1 MNTRNYLAM
10 ARSRAN
16 ERFYGAD
23 GFIDDDLNFA
33 GDDSFFGADGDAMSP
48 MAPTSQPYII
58 TITHT
63 GASNFTSGIDIMGA
77 FTYLNGISGNIG
89 NYSWSSGSLQLANGA
104 GGYITISSAL
114 SNVNYQQFLFQTM
127 TNPFS
132 VGMMYIQAG
141 SNGGS
146 TGYLSQIVVPI
157 TLTTQDAN
165 GNQAQKTLTPTVD
178 PYQNQTNVLA
188 LRQPYRAD
196 GFTKLTIPTIY
207 ATTTTTIRIYPS
219 DTINLARGLAGRSVS
234 QEYGNP
240 GIVKAQPLK
249 LV

>member
-23 GFIDDDLNFA
+23 GFIDDDLNFT
-33 GDDSFFGADGDAMSP
+33 GDDSFFADGDSGAMSP
-48 MAPTSQPYII
+48 IAPTSQPYIV
-58 TITHT
+58 TVTYT
-63 GASNFTSGIDIMGA
+63 GLSTSSSIDLFSA
-77 FTYLNGISGNIG
+77 FSYLNSTGGGSGFT
-89 NYSWSSGSLQLANGA
+89 WSAGSLTYGTAPNQ
-104 GGYITISSAL
+104 ITVASAL
-114 SNVNYQQFLFQTM
+114 SNVTYQQLLFQSM

-132 VGMMYIQAG
+132 VGMMYIQC
-141 SNGGS
+141 GG
-146 TGYLSQIVVPI
+146 TNATTQLVVPI

-165 GNQAQKTLTPTVD
+165 GNQAQKILTPTID
-178 PYQNQTNVLA
+178 PYQQQTTVLA
-188 LRQPYRAD
+188 LRQPYRMD
-196 GFTKLTIPTIY
+196 GFTKLTIPYIQAGTSY
-207 ATTTTTIRIYPS
+207 TIRVYPS

>member
-23 GFIDDDLNFA
+23 GFMDDDLNFA
-33 GDDSFFGADGDAMSP
+33 GDDSFFGADGDSGAMSP
-48 MAPTSQPYII
+48 IAPTSQPYII
-58 TITHT
+58 TVTYT
-63 GASNFTSGIDIMGA
+63 GLSTATNIDIFGA
-77 FTYLNGISGNIG
+77 FTYLNGSATGAN
-89 NYSWSSGSLQLANGA
+89 WSAGSLTYGSIPNQ
-104 GGYITISSAL
+104 ITISSAL
-114 SNVNYQQFLFQTM
+114 SNVTYQQLLFQSM

-132 VGMMYIQAG
+132 VGLMYIQC
-141 SNGGS
+141 GG
-146 TGYLSQIVVPI
+146 TGAITQLVTPI

-165 GNQAQKTLTPTVD
+165 GNQAQKVLTPTVD
-178 PYQNQTNVLA
+178 PYQQQNTVLA
-188 LRQPYRAD
+188 LRQPYRLD
-196 GFTKLTIPTIY
+196 GFTKLTIPTLLTGTSY
-207 ATTTTTIRIYPS
+207 TIRVYPS

>member
-33 GDDSFFGADGDAMSP
+33 GEENFFGADGGNGAMSP
-48 MAPTSQPYII
+48 IAPTSQPYII
-58 TITHT
+58 TVTYT
-63 GASNFTSGIDIMGA
+63 GLSTATNIDIFGA
-77 FTYLNGISGNIG
+77 FTYLNGGFTG
-89 NYSWSSGSLQLANGA
+89 ASWSTTPGSLTYGSAPNQ
-104 GGYITISSAL
+104 ITIASAL
-114 SNVNYQQFLFQTM
+114 SNVNYQQLLFQSM
-127 TNPFS
+127 NNPFS
-132 VGMMYIQAG
+132 VGMMYIQC
-141 SNGGS
+141 GGTS
-146 TGYLSQIVVPI
+146 PIQQLVTPI
-157 TLTTQDAN
+157 TVTTQDAN
-165 GNQAQKTLTPTVD
+165 GNQAQKILTPTVD
-178 PYQNQTNVLA
+178 PYQQQNTVLA
-188 LRQPYRAD
+188 LRQPYRLD
-196 GFTKLTIPTIY
+196 GFTKLTIPTLLAGTSY
-207 ATTTTTIRIYPS
+207 TIRVYPS

>member
-48 MAPTSQPYII
+48 VAPTSQPYII
-58 TITHT
+58 TVTYT
-63 GASNFTSGIDIMGA
+63 GNQNYTTGIDIMGA
-77 FTYLNGISGNIG
+77 FTYLNGAGGS
-89 NYSWSSGSLQLANGA
+89 YSWSSGSLNVSTLYGTLSIA
-104 GGYITISSAL
+104 SAL
-114 SNVNYQQFLFQTM
+114 SNVNYQQLLFQSM

-146 TGYLSQIVVPI
+146 SAGFTSQIVTPM

-178 PYQNQTNVLA
+178 PYQQQTNVLA
-188 LRQPYRAD
+188 LRQPYRMD
-196 GFTKLTIPTIY
+196 GFTKLTIPIIY
-207 ATTTTTIRIYPS
+207 AQTTITLRIYPS

>member
-48 MAPTSQPYII
+48 VAPTSQPYII

-63 GASNFTSGIDIMGA
+63 GGSNFTSGIDIMGA
-77 FTYLNGISGNIG
+77 FTYLNTVPSAS
-89 NYSWSSGSLQLANGA
+89 YAWVSGSLTVNSGT
-104 GGYITISSAL
+104 GGVITISSAL

-132 VGMMYIQAG
+132 VGMMYTQAG
-141 SNGGS
+141 ANSAGS
-146 TGYLSQIVVPI
+146 TNYLSQITVPI

-196 GFTKLTIPTIY
+196 GFTKLTFPTIY
-207 ATTTTTIRIYPS
+207 AQTTTTIRIYPS

>member
-23 GFIDDDLNFA
+23 GFMDDDLNFA
-33 GDDSFFGADGDAMSP
+33 GADDTFFGADGGAGAMSP
-48 MAPTSQPYII
+48 IAPTSQPYIV
-58 TITHT
+58 TVTYT
-63 GASNFTSGIDIMGA
+63 GLANSSSIDIFSA
-77 FTYLNGISGNIG
+77 FSYLNSTGGGSGFA
-89 NYSWSSGSLQLANGA
+89 WSNGSLTYGTVPNQVVVA
-104 GGYITISSAL
+104 SAL
-114 SNVNYQQFLFQTM
+114 SNVTYQQLLFQSM

-132 VGMMYIQAG
+132 VGMMYIQC
-141 SNGGS
+141 GG
-146 TGYLSQIVVPI
+146 TNATTQLVVPI

-165 GNQAQKTLTPTVD
+165 GNQAQKILTPTVD
-178 PYQNQTNVLA
+178 PYQQQTNVLA
-188 LRQPYRAD
+188 LRQPYRMD
-196 GFTKLTIPTIY
+196 GFTKLTIPYIQAGTSY
-207 ATTTTTIRIYPS
+207 TIRIYPS

>member
-48 MAPTSQPYII
+48 VAPTSQPYIL

-63 GASNFTSGIDIMGA
+63 GGANYTGGLDILGA
-77 FTYLNGISGNIG
+77 YTYLNNGTSS
-89 NYSWSSGSLQLANGA
+89 YAWSSGSLNFTSGVGTIA
-104 GGYITISSAL
+104 ISSAL
-114 SNVNYQQFLFQTM
+114 SNVTYQQFLFQTM

-132 VGMMYIQAG
+132 AGMMYIQAG
-141 SNGGS
+141 SNNGTS
-146 TGYLSQIVVPI
+146 TGFTSQIVTPI

-178 PYQNQTNVLA
+178 PYQQQTNVLA

-196 GFTKLTIPTIY
+196 GFTKLTIPTIFA
-207 ATTTTTIRIYPS
+207 ATTITIRIYPS
-219 DTINLARGLAGRSVS
+219 DTINLARGLSGRSVS

>member
-48 MAPTSQPYII
+48 VAPTSQPYIVTVTYTGVGNTG
-58 TITHT
+58 TIDLF
-63 GASNFTSGIDIMGA
+63 SA
-77 FTYLNGISGNIG
+77 FTYLNGSNSP
-89 NYSWSSGSLQLANGA
+89 SWTWSAGSLTYGTAPSQVVV
-104 GGYITISSAL
+104 SSAL
-114 SNVNYQQFLFQTM
+114 SNVTYQQLLFQSM
-127 TNPFS
+127 NNPFS
-132 VGMMYIQAG
+132 VGLMYIQC
-141 SNGGS
+141 NG
-146 TGYLSQIVVPI
+146 TNFASQLVVPI

-165 GNQAQKTLTPTVD
+165 GNQAQKILTPTID
-178 PYQNQTNVLA
+178 PYQQQNNVLA
-188 LRQPYRAD
+188 LRQPYRMD
-196 GFTKLTIPTIY
+196 GFTKLTIPYIQTGTSY
-207 ATTTTTIRIYPS
+207 TIRVYPS
-219 DTINLARGLAGRSVS
+219 DTINLARGLAGKSVS
-234 QEYGNP
+234 QDYGNP

>member
-48 MAPTSQPYII
+48 VAPTSQPYIL
-58 TITHT
+58 TVTHT
-63 GASNFTSGIDIMGA
+63 GTSNYTGGLDILGA
-77 FTYLNGISGNIG
+77 FTYLNSSSVT
-89 NYSWSSGSLQLANGA
+89 NYAWSTGSLNFTSGV
-104 GGYITISSAL
+104 GTIAIASAL
-114 SNVNYQQFLFQTM
+114 SNVNYQQLLFQTM

-141 SNGGS
+141 SNNGTSAGFA
-146 TGYLSQIVVPI
+146 SQIVTPL

-178 PYQNQTNVLA
+178 PYQQQTNVLA
-188 LRQPYRAD
+188 LRQPYRMD
-196 GFTKLTIPTIY
+196 GFTKLTIPVIY
-207 ATTTTTIRIYPS
+207 GATTITIRIYPS

>member
-33 GDDSFFGADGDAMSP
+33 GDDSFFGADGADATSAI
-48 MAPTSQPYII
+48 APTSQPYIV
-58 TITHT
+58 TVTYT
-63 GASNFTSGIDIMGA
+63 GTSTSSSIDLFSA
-77 FTYLNGISGNIG
+77 FTYLNNTGGGSGF
-89 NYSWSSGSLQLANGA
+89 SWSSGTLTYGS
-104 GGYITISSAL
+104 GGTQIVVASAL
-114 SNVNYQQFLFQTM
+114 SNVTYQQLLFQSM

-132 VGMMYIQAG
+132 VGLMYIQC
-141 SNGGS
+141 GG
-146 TGYLSQIVVPI
+146 TNDTTQLVVPI

-165 GNQAQKTLTPTVD
+165 GNQAQKILTPTID
-178 PYQNQTNVLA
+178 PYQQQTTVLA
-188 LRQPYRAD
+188 LRQPYRMD
-196 GFTKLTIPTIY
+196 GFTKLTIPYIQAGTSY
-207 ATTTTTIRIYPS
+207 TIRIYPS

-234 QEYGNP
+234 QDYGNP

>member
-23 GFIDDDLNFA
+23 GFIDDDLNFT
-33 GDDSFFGADGDAMSP
+33 GDDSFFADGDSGAMSP
-48 MAPTSQPYII
+48 IAPTSQPYIVTVTYTGLSTSGSI
-58 TITHT
+58 DLFSAFSYLNYTGG
-63 GASNFTSGIDIMGA
+63 GASFAWSNGDL
-77 FTYLNGISGNIG
+77 TY
-89 NYSWSSGSLQLANGA
+89 GSTPNQ
-104 GGYITISSAL
+104 ITVASAL
-114 SNVNYQQFLFQTM
+114 SNVTYQQLLFQSM

-132 VGMMYIQAG
+132 VGMMYIQC
-141 SNGGS
+141 GG
-146 TGYLSQIVVPI
+146 TNATTQLVVPI

-165 GNQAQKTLTPTVD
+165 GNQAQKILTPTID
-178 PYQNQTNVLA
+178 PYQQQTNVLA
-188 LRQPYRAD
+188 LRQPYRMD
-196 GFTKLTIPTIY
+196 GFTKLTIPYIQAGTSY
-207 ATTTTTIRIYPS
+207 TIRVYPS

>member
-48 MAPTSQPYII
+48 VAPTSQPYIL
-58 TITHT
+58 TVTHT
-63 GASNFTSGIDIMGA
+63 GASNYTSGIDILGA
-77 FTYLNGISGNIG
+77 FTYLNTAPTG
-89 NYSWSSGSLQLANGA
+89 YAWSSGSLTLANGF
-104 GGYITISSAL
+104 GGFITIASAL
-114 SNVNYQQFLFQTM
+114 SNVNYQQLLFQTM
-127 TNPFS
+127 TNPYS

-141 SNGGS
+141 SNNGTS
-146 TGYLSQIVVPI
+146 TGYTSQIVTPI

-178 PYQNQTNVLA
+178 PYQQQTNVLA
-188 LRQPYRAD
+188 LRQPYRMD
-196 GFTKLTIPTIY
+196 GFTKLTIPVVYAQTTI
-207 ATTTTTIRIYPS
+207 TIRIYPS